1 MKTYS
6 YFILLTLFL
15 TSCLKQ
21 KNDKVEILINNWE
34 FREQGQQWFPAIVPG
49 SIHLDLYSNNLIDDP
64 FYRANEN
71 KLQWI
76 EDKYWEYK
84 AEFNL
89 DRDFIANKN
98 IHLIFSGIDTYADVY
113 LNDSLIH
120 KCDNFFVSYDIKID
134 SLLKISNELRFV
146 FQANC

>member
-21 KNDKVEILINNWE
+21 NNDKVEIIINNWE
-34 FREQGQQWFPAIVPG
+34 FRELGQKWFPAIVPG
-49 SIHLDLYSNNLIDDP
+49 SVHLDLYTNNLVDDP

-76 EDKYWEYK
+76 EDKQWEYK

-89 DRDFIANKN
+89 ERDFIANKN

-113 LNDSLIH
+113 LNDSLIQ
-120 KCDNFFVSYDIKID
+120 KCDNYFVSYDIKLD
-134 SLLKISNELRFV
+134 SLLKV
-146 FQANC
+146 

>member
-1 MKTYS
+1 MKTYRAIS
-6 YFILLTLFL
+6 ILLTLFL

-21 KNDKVEILINNWE
+21 NNDKVEILINNWE

-76 EDKYWEYK
+76 
-84 AEFNL
+84 
-89 DRDFIANKN
+89 
-98 IHLIFSGIDTYADVY
+98 
-113 LNDSLIH
+113 
-120 KCDNFFVSYDIKID
+120 
-134 SLLKISNELRFV
+134 LKISIGSIRLNSI
-146 FQANC
+146 